1 MKIKK
6 IELVNIKRYDTIT
19 IELSDGVN
27 FISGKNGA
35 GKTTIIESIG
45 FALFDY
51 KISKQNFDQ
60 YFIRKGEKKGQV
72 RIEFLDKNGEEYIVD
87 RKISTSGASNSWAI
101 KKSDETCEIAIVSKD
116 DEVRAWLKDHLEF
129 YPDDNISDIYTNIVS
144 VPQGEFTVA
153 FLESEKARKSIFDP
167 IFNLE
172 SYRRAYENVQLE
184 RGITSDI
191 RKIENE
197 INVKIGETKKLD
209 ELVIECENI
218 KNLCKSEKE
227 VYLLTKKDF
236 EQVKLEYE
244 TLDKQK
250 QVHQKLENDK
260 RINEVQIEKLV
271 GYIKQK
277 NVDIDSSKKAMNIL
291 RENEDKYNE
300 YLKVELEKKACE
312 EIYKEFLILKETLIQ
327 TDERI
332 EAGNSKIN
340 EREKFIGEERQEL
353 LTKKQELVKQNDA
366 KESLKGALI
375 LKTEELAKTEQE
387 ISLMKSNVEYVS
399 ENIIKMQ
406 HLKKDVLKLIRNFE
420 TPKRELKRLEDIKSA
435 AKIIEIDEN
444 ANEIIHI
451 NVNIINTKANELIL
465 GKTAETKDSDEQL
478 KNVTEQ
484 IEKLKESILLKMS
497 IAEDS
502 QNRDEEEIYGK
513 YKSRYEVLSKK
524 YVNESLQYERQK
536 AELAQKEMQLTK
548 DKEEYLIKQTK
559 IKESEEEKNKWVSA
573 LDKLKH
579 DKQQRTSSTEKYKDI
594 EIKVAENDKKI
605 TSLKPIY
612 ELYILNRIEASKYEK
627 QVADYKSFEAD
638 KAEKDII
645 MKKLVLDT
653 EELSKSFDK
662 DKYESAK
669 VNHEIVKQ
677 EVIKAEEQLKV
688 LEQQYNKCTIE
699 IEYLKQVRQTIK
711 ESQTQI
717 KKLEKINEVIKKIRN
732 IIKGAPEHIAE
743 VLIKKISTKASH
755 IYTKIAID
763 SSKLE
768 WEKNYEIALYD
779 ILNGAE
785 IRKEFKQLSGG
796 EQITAALSIRIAL
809 LELMTKLGIG
819 ILDEPTI
826 NMDTSRRERLA
837 EVIESV
843 GTNFRQLIIV
853 SHDDTFQSVTE
864 NVIMLN

>member
-6 IELVNIKRYDTIT
+6 IELVNIKRYDSIT

-87 RKISTSGASNSWAI
+87 RKISTSGASNSWTI
-101 KKSDETCEIAIVSKD
+101 KKFDGTDEIAIVSKD

-153 FLESEKARKSIFDP
+153 FLESEKARKFIFDP

-197 INVKIGETKKLD
+197 INVKVGETKKLD
-209 ELVIECENI
+209 EITTECENI
-218 KNLCKSEKE
+218 KKLCKSEKE
-227 VYLLTKKDF
+227 IFLVKKKDF
-236 EQVKLEYE
+236 EVVKHEYE

-250 QVHQKLENDK
+250 QVYQKLENDM
-260 RINEVQIEKLV
+260 RITEVQIEKLV

-277 NVDIDSSKKAMNIL
+277 SADIDSSKKAMMVL
-291 RENEDKYNE
+291 KENEEKYNE

-312 EIYKEFLILKETLIQ
+312 DIYKEFLTLKETMIQ

-332 EAGNSKIN
+332 EAGNSKIK
-340 EREKFIGEERQEL
+340 EREKFIAEERQEL
-353 LTKKQELVKQNDA
+353 LTKKQELVKQNNV
-366 KESLKGALI
+366 KEALRGV
-375 LKTEELAKTEQE
+375 LSTKTEELAKSEQE
-387 ISLMKSNVEYVS
+387 LNLMKNNVEYIS
-399 ENIIKMQ
+399 ENIIKMR
-406 HLKKDVLKLIRNFE
+406 HLKKDILKLIRNFE
-420 TPKRELKRLEDIKSA
+420 TPKRELKRLEDIKTA
-435 AKIIEIDEN
+435 AKLIETDES
-444 ANEIIHI
+444 ANESIHI
-451 NVNIINTKANELIL
+451 NVNIINSKANELIV
-465 GKTAETKDSDEQL
+465 GKIAETKESDEQL
-478 KNVTEQ
+478 KNITAQ
-484 IEKLKESILLKMS
+484 IEILKENILLKMNTE
-497 IAEDS
+497 EDS
-502 QNRDEEEIYGK
+502 ENIDEDEIYGK
-513 YKSRYEVLSKK
+513 YKSKYEALSKK
-524 YVNESLQYERQK
+524 HADESIQYERQK
-536 AELAQKEMQLTK
+536 EELIQMERQLTK

-559 IKESEEEKNKWVSA
+559 IKESEDEKNKWVIA
-573 LDKLKH
+573 LDKLKC
-579 DKQQRTSSTEKYKDI
+579 DKQQKTSNTEKYKDI
-594 EIKVAENDKKI
+594 EMKVAGNDKKI
-605 TSLKPIY
+605 TDLKPMY
-612 ELYILNRIEASKYEK
+612 ELYIVNKVEASKYDK
-627 QVADYKSFEAD
+627 QVGDYKLFEVD
-638 KAEKDII
+638 KNEKDMM
-645 MKKLVLDT
+645 MKKLILET

-662 DKYESAK
+662 DKYEIAK
-669 VNHEIVKQ
+669 VKHEIAKQ
-677 EVIKAEEQLKV
+677 ECIKGEEQLKV
-688 LEQQYNKCTIE
+688 LDQQYNKYTKE

-711 ESQTQI
+711 ESQIEI

-732 IIKGAPEHIAE
+732 IIKGAPEHIAQ
-743 VLIKKISTKASH
+743 VLIKKISTKASQ
-755 IYTKIAID
+755 IYTQIAVD